1 MLLVVFVKTLFVVLV
16 VVGVFA
22 PIITWVERKQSAL
35 MQDRVGANRASIG
48 GATLLGLLHPAA
60 DVLKL
65 LSKEDVVPRGASR
78 LLHLAAPLIAA
89 IPAMIILTVLGAAVV
104 GILAGLTN

>member
-1 MLLVVFVKTLFVVLV
+1 MMLVVLAKTLFILFV

-22 PIITWVERKQSAL
+22 PLITWVERKQSAL
-35 MQDRVGANRASIG
+35 IQDRVGANRASIG

-65 LSKEDVVPRGASR
+65 LSKEDVVPTGANR
-78 LLHLAAPLIAA
+78 HLHLMAPL
-89 IPAMIILTVLGAAVV
+89 LAAVPAIIAFAV
-104 GILAGLTN
+104 IP